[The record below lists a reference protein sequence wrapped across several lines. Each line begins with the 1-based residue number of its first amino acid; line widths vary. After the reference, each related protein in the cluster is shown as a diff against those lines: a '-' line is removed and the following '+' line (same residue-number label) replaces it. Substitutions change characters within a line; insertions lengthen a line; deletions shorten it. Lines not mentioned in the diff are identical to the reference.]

1 MKIKTVLTTLI
12 FFPTMACYAQ
22 KALPIEVNALLA
34 KIPEL
39 ESCAASFKLA
49 TIDSNEEDILSVK
62 DAGPIVNGI
71 QDQMTKDM
79 SDLAN
84 SSMSSGSYTN
94 TSMPSQDQI
103 NQALQ
108 NASKMQGMS
117 RDQMMQMAQ
126 HRQTQSPPAANNS
139 AASFKEF
146 GKAQDAAGKLSVLQG
161 QLATEASQL
170 GGEYQRKLQAI
181 PTVTVTCEEYKV
193 QGADLA
199 LPKCGCIKAL
209 YMAYY
214 QKRVTVEDEYV
225 QKLNQIVHKYLPQFK
240 EQIAIIDKVE
250 DDLKC
255 GDAVSLPVIKTHLV
269 GVQQQAIGSLTTIL
283 GMVSN
288 AIKDSATE
296 YADLSNIN
304 NGHLPTPCQ

>member
-1 MKIKTVLTTLI
+1 MKIKSLLAILI
-12 FFPTMACYAQ
+12 FLATIASAQ
-22 KALPIEVNALLA
+22 KALPIEVGSLLA

-49 TIDSNEEDILSVK
+49 TIDSNEEGIISIK
-62 DAGPIVNGI
+62 NAGPIVNGI

-84 SSMSSGSYTN
+84 SSMSSSSYTN

-117 RDQMMQMAQ
+117 REQMMQMAQ
-126 HRQTQSPPAANNS
+126 HRQTQSPPPGNNN

-181 PTVTVTCEEYKV
+181 PTVTVTCQDYKV

-199 LPKCGCIKAL
+199 LPKCGCVKAL

-214 QKRVTVEDEYV
+214 QKRVTIEDEYL

-250 DDLKC
+250 GGLKY

-283 GMVSN
+283 GVVSN

-296 YADLSNIN
+296 FADLSNIN

>member
-1 MKIKTVLTTLI
+1 MKIKFLLATLI
-12 FFPTMACYAQ
+12 IFTTVASAQ
-22 KALPIEVNALLA
+22 KALPIQVGSLLA
-34 KIPEL
+34 KIPEP

-49 TIDSNEEDILSVK
+49 TIDSNEEGILSVK
-62 DAGPIVNGI
+62 DAGPIVIGI

-84 SSMSSGSYTN
+84 SSMSSSSYTN

-117 RDQMMQMAQ
+117 REQMMQMAQ
-126 HRQTQSPPAANNS
+126 HRQPQSPPPGNTN

-170 GGEYQRKLQAI
+170 GGEYQQKLHAI
-181 PTVTVTCEEYKV
+181 PTVIDNCQEYKV

-199 LPKCGCIKAL
+199 LPKCGCVKAL

-214 QKRVTVEDEYV
+214 QKRVTIEDEYL
-225 QKLNQIVHKYLPQFK
+225 QKLDQIVHKYLPQFR

-250 DDLKC
+250 GDLKY
-255 GDAVSLPVIKTHLV
+255 GDAVSLPVIKTQLV
-269 GVQQQAIGSLTTIL
+269 GVQQQAIGSLTTIV
-283 GMVSN
+283 GVESN

-296 YADLSNIN
+296 FANLSNIN

>member
-1 MKIKTVLTTLI
+1 MKIKSLLTILI
-12 FFPTMACYAQ
+12 FCTTISFAQ
-22 KALPIEVNALLA
+22 KALPIQVGSLLA

-49 TIDSNEEDILSVK
+49 TIDSNEEGILSVK

-79 SDLAN
+79 TDLAS
-84 SSMSSGSYTN
+84 SSMSSSSYTN

-117 RDQMMQMAQ
+117 REQMMQMAQ
-126 HRQTQSPPAANNS
+126 HRQTQSPPPGNNS

-170 GGEYQRKLQAI
+170 GGEYRRKLHAI
-181 PTVTVTCEEYKV
+181 STVTVTCQEYKV

-199 LPKCGCIKAL
+199 LPKCGCVKAL

-214 QKRVTVEDEYV
+214 QKRVTMEDEYL
-225 QKLNQIVHKYLPQFK
+225 QKLNQIVHKYLPVFK

-250 DDLKC
+250 GGLKY

-283 GMVSN
+283 GVVSN

-296 YADLSNIN
+296 FADLSNIN